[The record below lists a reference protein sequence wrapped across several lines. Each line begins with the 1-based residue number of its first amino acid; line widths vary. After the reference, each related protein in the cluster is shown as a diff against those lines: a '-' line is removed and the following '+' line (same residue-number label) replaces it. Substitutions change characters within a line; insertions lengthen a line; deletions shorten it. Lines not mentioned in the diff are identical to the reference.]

1 VYDGTTT
8 AGAVTVGALSG
19 LVGSEALTVTGTAA
33 AYSSAAVGTYPNV
46 VVTYTLANGGSGNTA
61 GLAANYSLAAGT
73 ASGTITPKALVIAVD
88 PASLVHNFDGNP
100 HAVVWTTTPTGIPVA
115 VLYNG
120 STSPPKIAGS
130 YPVTLTSTDPNYSA
144 QLTVTLVIRKT
155 LQGITMN
162 ASVVAAGLQSVA
174 DASGRFLLQATLG
187 QAIAG
192 TTTSA
197 TGMRLDSGFW
207 FTEQFS
213 AALEG
218 RTLVGNKSEPKIR
231 GAAMLRS
238 PGIET
243 SEVAAVGPEIDQPA
257 PGVQPLPRLV
267 VMPMTASG
275 EVWIR
280 ITGVPAG
287 RWLIQ
292 YQNRLH
298 SAQWF
303 DEAQVELDAD
313 GSGAVRAS
321 TGVGEMRF
329 YRLVQP

>member
-1 VYDGTTT
+1 V
-8 AGAVTVGALSG
+8 A
-19 LVGSEALTVTGTAA
+19 
-33 AYSSAAVGTYPNV
+33 
-46 VVTYTLANGGSGNTA
+46 VTYTLANGGSGNTV
-61 GLAANYSLAAGT
+61 GLAANYSLAAGSAT
-73 ASGTITPKALVIAVD
+73 GTITPKDLVIAVD
-88 PASLVHNFDGNP
+88 PASLVQDFDGNP
-100 HAVVWTTTPTGIPVA
+100 HTVVWTTTPTGIPVA
-115 VLYNG
+115 VLYNR
-120 STSPPKIAGS
+120 STSPPKIAGTYS
-130 YPVTLTSTDPNYSA
+130 VTLTSSDPNYSA
-144 QLTVTLVIRKT
+144 KLTVTLVIRKT
-155 LQGITMN
+155 LQGIIMN

-187 QAIAG
+187 QPIAG
-192 TTTSA
+192 TTTGA

-218 RTLVGNKSEPKIR
+218 QTLVGNKSEPKIR

-243 SEVAAVGPEIDQPA
+243 SEVAAAGPQIDQPA
-257 PGVQPLPRLV
+257 PGVQPLPRLAV
-267 VMPMTASG
+267 LPASGSG

-280 ITGVPAG
+280 VTGVPAG

-298 SAQWF
+298 SDQWLN
-303 DEAQVELDAD
+303 EAQVELGAD

-329 YRLVQP
+329 YRLVQQ